1 MSTRHT
7 ATGTL
12 EAAIVFA
19 ILAVLLAWL
28 LA

>member
-7 ATGTL
+7 APGTV

-19 ILAVLLAWL
+19 VLAVLLAWL